1 VAGLSDEQAVD
12 AHFGEAEHA
21 RTLFAELGIEAA

>member
-1 VAGLSDEQAVD
+1 MSDAQAVD